1 MVVLEDLQGASG
13 LKICQ
18 IAKLLNLF
26 QEQPPSENEGNVN
39 NFQSI
44 SSQDSRKRPLVL
56 SVDLAAVAADLD
68 LAAGPKELNLVPLLT
83 S

>member
-13 LKICQ
+13 LKICK
-18 IAKLLNLF
+18 IVKLLNLF
-26 QEQPPSENEGNVN
+26 REQPPSENEGNVN
-39 NFQSI
+39 IFQEGETI
-44 SSQDSRKRPLVL
+44 SSQESRKRPLVL
-56 SVDLAAVAADLD
+56 SADLAAD